1 MNPALIVHVNKASQ
15 VSSLPKIVKEGDSVF
30 VRVISDKG
38 GGRYEGLVSGVK
50 VSFTSAKTLKT
61 GSSFA
66 ATVKLQGNSIVL
78 TPKMTLETTG
88 GLAGETVGL
97 HLVENSEISQIL
109 MALGL
114 PADRV
119 SQTLL
124 QMSKQLEMRI
134 NPQLLLR
141 LRGMALRFGGKE
153 KLAAEVL
160 MMLAQRDFL
169 AEENEVWGLLL
180 LLSGKSEDYDKLL
193 AEKDDKW
200 KKLLNKI
207 NSREGSWYL
216 FPFEMIE
223 YEDNKRLGNGCV
235 RLLLEN
241 NQKIKLLNLSCNYK
255 KTSFYF
261 SLNYLNGKCEK
272 IYMNVDN
279 EKLNKDQIINHFEK
293 KLSGLFA
300 KNPLFKEIK
309 VLWAEKDEI
318 EGCASTFEELYS
330 FGGEV

>member
-1 MNPALIVHVNKASQ
+1 MNANLTSEIAKTSQISTVKAI
-15 VSSLPKIVKEGDSVF
+15 PKFLKNGDSAL
-30 VRVISDKG
+30 VRVIADKG
-38 GGRYEGLVSGVK
+38 NGRYDGFVSGVK
-50 VSFTSAKTLKT
+50 VSFSSVHPLRP
-61 GSSFA
+61 GSSFLA
-66 ATVKLQGNSIVL
+66 KVQLNQNTIVL
-78 TPKMTLETTG
+78 IPKDNTEIQQKEGVTTLKLSQVA
-88 GLAGETVGL
+88 GLLQELGLVPDNISLALVQSAKQMEMKIDPSLLSKIRNMLVRMGNKSRFAGEL
-97 HLVENSEISQIL
+97 
-109 MALGL
+109 AL
-114 PADRV
+114 
-119 SQTLL
+119 
-124 QMSKQLEMRI
+124 
-134 NPQLLLR
+134 
-141 LRGMALRFGGKE
+141 
-153 KLAAEVL
+153 
-160 MMLAQRDFL
+160 
-169 AEENEVWGLLL
+169 
-180 LLSGKSEDYDKLL
+180 LL
-193 AEKDDKW
+193 AEKGINANESELLELIDLLNSREESDDNTNEEGIE
-200 KKLLNKI
+200 LLNKA
-207 NSREGSWYL
+207 NSVKGSWYL